1 VKRNDYVLRFTFHA
15 LRIIFAFIM
24 QELLDRFLIHLQ
36 AQNAS
41 PYTAKNY
48 GNDIGQF
55 LDYCR
60 EQGVSTLE
68 QIDRSLLRN
77 YLAELDGAGYVKA
90 SISRRVAELRSFGNF
105 LVQEKAMERNPF
117 RAISAP
123 RVPQRLPQYLTVVEV
138 EALLAVPD
146 TSTPLGLRDR
156 AIIEVL
162 YGAGL
167 RVSELVGLNVG
178 DADLGQGQVR
188 VMGKG
193 GKERMGLL
201 GRPAVRAVRA
211 YLEAGRPALTG
222 KRPTG
227 ALWLNHRGGRLSVRG
242 VAMMLSKAGK
252 QAGIRTPVSP
262 HVLRHSFATHLLDGG
277 ADLRVVQELLGH
289 AHLVT
294 TQIYTHV
301 SQSRA
306 REIYIKAHPRAGGK
320 LGDDQ
325 TQ

>member
-1 VKRNDYVLRFTFHA
+1 
-15 LRIIFAFIM
+15 M
-24 QELLDRFLIHLQ
+24 QELLDRFLSHME

-41 PYTAKNY
+41 PYTVKNY
-48 GNDIGQF
+48 GSDVGQF

-60 EQGVSTLE
+60 EQRVGSLE
-68 QIDRSLLRN
+68 RIDRSLLRN
-77 YLAELDGAGYVKA
+77 YLAELDAVGYVKA
-90 SISRRVAELRSFGNF
+90 SIARRVAELRSFGNF
-105 LVQEKAMERNPF
+105 LVQEGVLDHNPF

-123 RVPQRLPQYLTVVEV
+123 RIPKRLPKYLTVAEV
-138 EALLAVPD
+138 EALVAVPD

-167 RVSELVGLNVG
+167 RVGELVGLDVG
-178 DADLGQGQVR
+178 DADPRQAQVR

-193 GKERMGLL
+193 GKERIGLL
-201 GRPAVRAVRA
+201 GQPAVRALRA
-211 YLEAGRPALTG
+211 YLETGRPALLA
-222 KRPTG
+222 KRKAGAPG
-227 ALWLNHRGGRLSVRG
+227 NALWLNHRGGRLSARG
-242 VAMMLSKAGK
+242 VAMMLGQAGK
-252 QAGIRTPVSP
+252 AAGIRTPISP

-289 AHLVT
+289 ANLVT

-306 REIYIKAHPRAGGK
+306 REIYIKAHPRAGK
-320 LGDDQ
+320 VEDDQ
-325 TQ
+325 AQ

>member
-1 VKRNDYVLRFTFHA
+1 MRD
-15 LRIIFAFIM
+15 
-24 QELLDRFLIHLQ
+24 LLDRFLNHLQ

-41 PYTAKNY
+41 PYTIKNY

-60 EQGVSTLE
+60 EQGVSALA
-68 QIDRSLLRN
+68 QVDRPLLRN
-77 YLAELDGAGYVKA
+77 YLAELDDVGYVKA
-90 SISRRVAELRSFGNF
+90 SISRRVAELRSFGNY
-105 LVQEKAMERNPF
+105 LVREKTLERNPF

-123 RVPQRLPQYLTVVEV
+123 RVPQRLPKYLTVAEV
-138 EALLAVPD
+138 DALVAAPD

-167 RVSELVGLNVG
+167 RVSELAGLDVG
-178 DADLGQGQVR
+178 DADLRQGQVR

-193 GKERMGLL
+193 GQERIGLL
-201 GRPAVRAVRA
+201 GRPAIRAVRA
-211 YLEAGRPALTG
+211 YLKIGRPALLAQRKTG
-222 KRPTG
+222 VATN

-242 VAMMLSKAGK
+242 VRMMLDKAGK
-252 QAGIRTPVSP
+252 QAGIRTHVSP

-289 AHLVT
+289 ANLVT

-306 REIYIKAHPRAGGK
+306 REVYARAHPRAGEE
-320 LGDDQ
+320 
-325 TQ
+325 